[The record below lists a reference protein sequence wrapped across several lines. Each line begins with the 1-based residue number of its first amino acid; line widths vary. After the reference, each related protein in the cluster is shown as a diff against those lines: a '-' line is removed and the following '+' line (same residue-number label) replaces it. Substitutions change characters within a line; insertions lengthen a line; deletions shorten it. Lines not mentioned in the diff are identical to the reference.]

1 MHPSN
6 RVSSSKPGTVR
17 KSVMSRLK
25 SQTLPSELSTSSEE
39 VEFLPYLSYITDGCV
54 ILDIDPSA
62 CIPLHLPR
70 FRIDNAV
77 QKLKSIL
84 NGNFNNHFGG
94 PNLTGM
100 VSGAPTSI
108 VVPLTGESK
117 SLMISY
123 FKENILTPEELDAAI
138 NAHPVWYGAIDG
150 CQLLTVILQLRSEL
164 PGQWVHLSGKCSQ

>member
-1 MHPSN
+1 MSGLIPWDSDTSSCLFIIDSRLDDHFLDNWDHSDFHFHSSSVPSHITMHPSN
-6 RVSSSKPGTVR
+6 RVSSPKPGTVR

-62 CIPLHLPR
+62 CKPLHLLR

-77 QKLKSIL
+77 QKLKAIL
-84 NGNFNNHFGG
+84 NGNFNHHFGG

-117 SLMISY
+117 S
-123 FKENILTPEELDAAI
+123 
-138 NAHPVWYGAIDG
+138 
-150 CQLLTVILQLRSEL
+150 
-164 PGQWVHLSGKCSQ
+164 